1 MDEAPIPYDSMIR
14 ESSKGNSMYLAQ
26 ALEQR
31 LLLPKDMDV
40 LRRMRQLDLFM
51 SLKRDLMMVSTFSSV
66 FQFISLFHSHIF
78 FMCNPLVV
86 FMQVSQQVF
95 VVEECVRNTHNKFK
109 AKSNFP
115 REVEKV
121 LGSVKEEKT
130 QLAEKLKTSE
140 HERLSVVARIK
151 TAKAQAKD

>member
-1 MDEAPIPYDSMIR
+1 
-14 ESSKGNSMYLAQ
+14 
-26 ALEQR
+26 
-31 LLLPKDMDV
+31 
-40 LRRMRQLDLFM
+40 
-51 SLKRDLMMVSTFSSV
+51 
-66 FQFISLFHSHIF
+66 
-78 FMCNPLVV
+78 MCNPLVV

-115 REVEKV
+115 HEVEKV